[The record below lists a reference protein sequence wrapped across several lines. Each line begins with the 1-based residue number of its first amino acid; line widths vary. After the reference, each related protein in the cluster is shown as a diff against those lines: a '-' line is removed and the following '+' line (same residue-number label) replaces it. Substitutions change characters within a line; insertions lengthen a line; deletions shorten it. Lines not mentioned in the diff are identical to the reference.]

1 METFNATV
9 IQSAVRPVV
18 KPGSDD
24 VDHEALA
31 RNVRHVADLV
41 VKGARTYGS
50 KVFVLPEFCIQGFE
64 LGVST
69 STWLKASIRLDDP
82 VLDPLRE
89 AARSAGVYVAGM
101 AYEIIDEFPGRYF
114 NTGFIIDPTGEIA
127 LRYRKLYSIT
137 GKTSPQDVYSQYCEH
152 FGGPESLFPVLDTP
166 YGRLGVLV
174 CYDIHFPE
182 VARCLALRGAELL
195 LHVTSEG
202 RGPEHIDEA
211 GGGWSAA
218 RKARAWENNCYLLMA
233 NSGPNIES
241 ELPPN
246 VCHGESQILD
256 FAGRVMNRAAGTEEC
271 LITASIDIEALRRRR
286 AGSRFSFLTELC
298 SEAHAPIYASATGRP
313 AGLFEDGPMG
323 DIADGRATQQDAY
336 VAMCDAGIL
345 VPPKTGED

>member
-18 KPGSDD
+18 RRGSDE
-24 VDHEALA
+24 VDLDALA
-31 RNVRHVADLV
+31 HNVRHVADLV
-41 VKGARTYGS
+41 TRGAAVSSS
-50 KVFVLPEFCIQGFE
+50 KVFVLPEFCIQGFD

-69 STWLKASIRLDDP
+69 STWLKASIRLDGPD
-82 VLDPLRE
+82 LDPLRE
-89 AARSAGVYVAGM
+89 AARSADAYVAGM
-101 AYEIIDEFPGRYF
+101 AYELIDEFPGRFF
-114 NTGFIIDPTGEIA
+114 NTGFIIDPSGDVA
-127 LRYRKLYSIT
+127 LRYRKLYSLT
-137 GKTSPQDVYSQYCEH
+137 GKTSPQDVFRQYCEY

-211 GGGWSAA
+211 GGGWTAA

-233 NSGPNIES
+233 NSGPIFDS
-241 ELPPN
+241 CLPPN

-256 FAGRVMNRAAGTEEC
+256 FTGRVLNRAGGTEEC
-271 LITASIDIEALRRRR
+271 LITAPIDIDALRCRR
-286 AGSRFSFLTELC
+286 AGSRFAFLTEFC
-298 SEAHAPIYASATGRP
+298 PEAHVSIYSNALGRP
-313 AGLFEDGPMG
+313 AGLFEAAPMTNV
-323 DIADGRATQQDAY
+323 ADARASQEAAY
-336 VAMCDAGIL
+336 RALCEAGQL
-345 VPPKTGED
+345 VPPAGKDR